1 MAGTATA
8 GALPPATVDVAPA
21 CDVLAGWDGRYDVDS
36 EGAGAVARVHRRSTT
51 GDVGVGRAVRPGP
64 AGGHTVRAGGRPGD
78 GPDPVLVNLGRAVQI
93 LGVAGVPLDA
103 ELGSVQIDGRVPD
116 QRLPVPGGL
125 GVDGVTNVVSYGQGS
140 SSTSE
145 ELPARPTLVA
155 PRSELAVDGTY
166 RITYGTSFLL
176 AVEFTDDG
184 PQASSILTYGET
196 GDRRSPLF
204 TSQVKRFAAKDWKP
218 VRFTEQDI
226 VDDPAYQVEQVS
238 G

>member
-1 MAGTATA
+1 MWAE
-8 GALPPATVDVAPA
+8 PFDPARPVDTPSGLVAAPA
-21 CDVLAGWDGRYDVDS
+21 
-36 EGAGAVARVHRRSTT
+36 
-51 GDVGVGRAVRPGP
+51 
-64 AGGHTVRAGGRPGD
+64 D

-125 GVDGVTNVVSYGQGS
+125 GVDGVTNVVSYGQGA

-145 ELPARPTLVA
+145 ELPARPMLVA